1 MASQKSRNN
10 PTESRTTL
18 ELKKNNSNAS
28 KQDTQSYDKTKPKI
42 RFKKA
47 KKISKSI
54 KRMESEISQI
64 QAQMARIGKDLTA
77 VLDLIQTKKVLDYFQ
92 YLQFLLFLIRNL
104 VNKWFISFDAKKP
117 SMFQHMGTPVN
128 F

>member
-18 ELKKNNSNAS
+18 ELKKNNSKAS

-64 QAQMARIGKDLTA
+64 QTQMARIGKDLTT
-77 VLDLIQTKKVLDYFQ
+77 VLDLMRT
-92 YLQFLLFLIRNL
+92 
-104 VNKWFISFDAKKP
+104 NK
-117 SMFQHMGTPVN
+117 
-128 F
+128 